1 MEKYFLDNDIHV
13 FYVQAT
19 SFPDGIKP
27 AFDKLHSL
35 VGKPPDR
42 KFFGISYPEKPGKI
56 IYRAA
61 VEANSGDEARTL
73 GCESFIIR
81 KGEYISIYVLNFM
94 KDITAIGR
102 TFGQLL
108 KYPDI
113 DHNGYCLEIYEGM
126 TNVRCLVPLK
136 PDLKKNI

>member
-13 FYVQAT
+13 LYVQAN

-35 VGKPPDR
+35 VGKTTDR

-56 IYRAA
+56 IYKAA
-61 VEANSGDEARTL
+61 VEANSRDEASTL
-73 GCESFIIR
+73 GCESFTIR
-81 KGEYISIYVLNFM
+81 KGEYISIYVPNFM

-102 TFGQLL
+102 TFEQLL
-108 KYPDI
+108 K
-113 DHNGYCLEIYEGM
+113 
-126 TNVRCLVPLK
+126 
-136 PDLKKNI
+136 